1 MEILNVVLSGVA
13 VFAAFGALVL
23 FLVCN
28 MELDMEIKVGDEYLD
43 LTSLIWFIC
52 TISVTTVINVFYDNV
67 AYYLTYAGG
76 ILVTYVVYM
85 MIIEE
90 IVPVLF
96 FRKKTLEQRFKIN
109 DFVTSVNIAALGI
122 IILTTIKYKIYG

>member
-1 MEILNVVLSGVA
+1 MEILNVILSGVA
-13 VFAAFGALVL
+13 VFVVFGAIVL

-28 MELDMEIKVGDEYLD
+28 LELDMMIHVDGEYYD
-43 LTSLIWFIC
+43 FTSVIWFIC
-52 TISVTTVINVFYDNV
+52 TFAVTTVINVFYDNV

-76 ILVTYVVYM
+76 ILVTYVCYM
-85 MIIEE
+85 AIIEE

-109 DFVTSVNIAALGI
+109 DFVTSVNIAVLGI